1 MPLHIWASNPAAP
14 AVMIAFI
21 AGSGV
26 FFALLAVARSRR
38 QAAAS
43 QKGGQDWVSIAGVA
57 IQGLAIALCAG
68 PPLVN
73 GPFLPADQTA
83 RLAAV
88 MILMA
93 LTVGLFGWA
102 IQTMGKNW
110 SIMAR
115 TNSDHELVTDGPFA
129 LIRNPIYLALF
140 AFMLAVALTTGHV
153 QALIIGIPLY
163 AVGTAMRVGRE
174 ERLLRAHFGASYEAY
189 AARVSRFIPGLF

>member
-26 FFALLAVARSRR
+26 FFALLAVARTATR
-38 QAAAS
+38 QKSAL
-43 QKGGQDWVSIAGVA
+43 DWVSIAGVA
-57 IQGLAIALCAG
+57 IQGVAIALSGG
-68 PPLVN
+68 PLLIN
-73 GPFLPADQTA
+73 GPFLPPDQTA

-93 LTVGLFGWA
+93 LTVGLSGWA
-102 IQTMGKNW
+102 IQTRGGNW

-115 TNSDHELVTDGPFA
+115 TSSDHELVTDGPFA

-174 ERLLRAHFGASYEAY
+174 ERLLRAHFGAAYEAY